1 VSAFP
6 LRGRVLAAYLTLCL
20 AWGATFLAI
29 RVGVR
34 HLPPALF
41 AGLRFLIAGIVL
53 LALALALRR
62 PLPRRLADWRVAT
75 ITGLLL
81 LASGNGLVVAGTRFV
96 ESGTAAVFVV
106 LGAIWIALF
115 DAIIPG
121 SEARPTVSQ
130 FAGLLL
136 GCSGALLLVGADPE
150 SLRQADWRGPLLFLG
165 ASISWGLGSVYS
177 KRHPVDTSPYILAA
191 IQMLIGGAVLT
202 AIGTALGEWRV
213 FRLSWAG
220 IGSILYLI
228 VFGSIVG
235 YTAFAYLLRH
245 TPPTIAATYVYVNTV
260 VAVLLGWAVLDE
272 PITWRT
278 GVAIGAVLGSVIWV
292 QRGNRPMAR
301 TPAGGTPAPAPQPA
315 APGLPARAPR
325 EERP

>member
-1 VSAFP
+1 VSTFP
-6 LRGRVLAAYLTLCL
+6 LRGRVLAAYLTLCVT
-20 AWGATFLAI
+20 WGATFLAI
-29 RVGVR
+29 RVGVS

-53 LALALALRR
+53 IVLAGILRR
-62 PLPRRLADWRVAT
+62 PLPRRAGEWRVVT

-81 LASGNGLVVAGTRFV
+81 LATGNGFVVAGTRFV

-115 DAIIPG
+115 DAVIPG
-121 SEARPTVSQ
+121 SEAKPTVSQ

-136 GCSGALLLVGADPE
+136 GCSGALLLVGSSIT
-150 SLRQADWRGPLLFLG
+150 SLRDADWRGPGFFLA

-177 KRHPVDTSPYILAA
+177 KRNPVDASPYVVAA
-191 IQMLIGGAVLT
+191 LQMIIGGSVLT
-202 AIGTALGEWRV
+202 LAGTFLGEWGS
-213 FRLSWAG
+213 FRFSWAG
-220 IGSILYLI
+220 LGSILYLI

-260 VAVLLGWAVLDE
+260 VAVLLGWAVLGE

-278 GVAIGAVLGSVIWV
+278 VVAIVAVLGSVIWV
-292 QRGNRPMAR
+292 QRGQRR
-301 TPAGGTPAPAPQPA
+301 AGT
-315 APGLPARAPR
+315 
-325 EERP
+325 